1 MRTKVL
7 ISAAILLLASA
18 ARAQSPL
25 PSIELV
31 RVPGG
36 CFQMGSETGE
46 KHERPVHKVCVDSFE
61 IGKLEVT
68 QAQWQTVMGTKPS
81 NFAACG
87 ETCPVEQVSWNDAQ
101 EFIARLNARKQG
113 VFRLPTEAEWE
124 YACRSGG
131 KDEVFPGGVAA
142 SEVSKIA
149 WHNKDEIGNQTH
161 PVGTKNPNGLG
172 LHDMSGN
179 VWEWVH
185 DAFVT
190 PYDVS
195 AGEKN
200 PRVEKSVEQKRVIR
214 GGSWNQKVNYV
225 RCAIRARYEPGVR
238 DSRIGLRLVKET
250 SK

>member
-7 ISAAILLLASA
+7 ISAGVLLLAGA
-18 ARAQSPL
+18 ARAQSPV
-25 PSIELV
+25 PPIELV
-31 RVPGG
+31 RVPAG
-36 CFQMGSETGE
+36 CFQMGSEAGE
-46 KHERPVHKVCVDSFE
+46 KHEKPVHKVCVGSFE

-68 QAQWQTVMGTKPS
+68 QAQWQAVMGKNPAKFS
-81 NFAACG
+81 SCG
-87 ETCPVEQVSWNDAQ
+87 DACPVEQVSWNEAQ
-101 EFIARLNARKQG
+101 EFVKRLNAQKQG
-113 VFRLPTEAEWE
+113 VYRLPTEAEWE

-142 SEVSKIA
+142 AEVSQIA
-149 WHNKDEIGNQTH
+149 WHNKDEVGNMTH
-161 PVGTKNPNGLG
+161 PVGTKKPNGLG

-195 AGEKN
+195 AGENN

-225 RCAIRARYEPGVR
+225 RCGIRARYEPDFR
-238 DSRIGLRLVKET
+238 DSRIGLRVVKEAA
-250 SK
+250 K